1 MGAGALQ
8 HRAAQ
13 GGVSAGV
20 GDDLRHYALDDAVF
34 IAAQSELHL
43 HGVALGVDKDALGTG
58 QLDLYGPFGEIR
70 DQSGVVLDSHV
81 LLTAE
86 AAAHQ
91 AVADLHLVGAQAQ
104 HPHDLVLG
112 IVGALVRGEDHHAV
126 FLRICHSALRLQ
138 KGVLRPGGG
147 EPPGQN
153 MLGFGD
159 GQRGVSPLDVLV
171 GQQVALLVDQGCVGE
186 HGLPGAADHGKLLV
200 IHLHQRLGLGQNF
213 RSLGGHQANR
223 IA

>member
-1 MGAGALQ
+1 
-8 HRAAQ
+8 
-13 GGVSAGV
+13 
-20 GDDLRHYALDDAVF
+20 
-34 IAAQSELHL
+34 
-43 HGVALGVDKDALGTG
+43 
-58 QLDLYGPFGEIR
+58 
-70 DQSGVVLDSHV
+70 
-81 LLTAE
+81 
-86 AAAHQ
+86 
-91 AVADLHLVGAQAQ
+91 
-104 HPHDLVLG
+104 
-112 IVGALVRGEDHHAV
+112 
-126 FLRICHSALRLQ
+126 
-138 KGVLRPGGG
+138 
-147 EPPGQN
+147 